1 MSHLHQ
7 YVPSIEYKKTV
18 QMMTTEETVEV
29 PQASITKILLGGDQL
44 TAARARG
51 ARRARANSLSPL
63 IRLEGIE
70 PTAAD
75 FHVLLNLLDVS

>member
-1 MSHLHQ
+1 MVEIMSHLHQ

-44 TAARARG
+44 TAARG
-51 ARRARANSLSPL
+51 EQEECGLTGGSHIQGKGKSQQEQEQPC
-63 IRLEGIE
+63 
-70 PTAAD
+70 
-75 FHVLLNLLDVS
+75 